1 MIFSR
6 KKWGLKG
13 VYLLDLGRA
22 LQLFGATSGTTSSTT
37 LVVHLWNSTA
47 HDPRCKWPIWLKLKI
62 LPPKLGIFN
71 IADMIPIGSFHMIL
85 GPSKFYFNHFRAK
98 YELLMGFSWVGFLV
112 SLFGMHMFC
121 ILMSLFGGS
130 LCLMKVTR
138 CWIWRF
144 WAFWISTA
152 PLSPDFKAPNINPPN
167 RSNSPH
173 QDGDDDDDA
182 GSGGGAGIGAAKI
195 QHFYLILKKV
205 ILNDFRHLHDTW
217 DHLKLS

>member
-1 MIFSR
+1 MSNW
-6 KKWGLKG
+6 KN
-13 VYLLDLGRA
+13 DP
-22 LQLFGATSGTTSSTT
+22 FGQNWNFWLS
-37 LVVHLWNSTA
+37 NSTISVQSPYFKCSMY
-47 HDPRCKWPIWLKLKI
+47 H
-62 LPPKLGIFN
+62 
-71 IADMIPIGSFHMIL
+71 
-85 GPSKFYFNHFRAK
+85 GPFKFYFKNHFRAK

-173 QDGDDDDDA
+173 QDGDDDDA
-182 GSGGGAGIGAAKI
+182 GGGGAGIGAAKI
-195 QHFYLILKKV
+195 QHFYLIFWKV